1 MRERERERERERI
14 RVCVESEAKG
24 FQRSIARVDEHV
36 GFPATIVR
44 WLVVLRAEARCY
56 FADPSL
62 LGRPPPLRL
71 HGVRVKFVAY
81 NSQGTGT
88 FFHSV
93 RCFFLARS
101 DGGRSSTLQDTS
113 PCGTV
118 TIAMA
123 LTHWDCYS
131 SNGFNPV
138 YEAVSLVVGRK
149 SPVPVQLTPPAT
161 CSLRMLSALVEP
173 LSLVELDGL
182 VWPVSFIT
190 LDESV
195 RPSGLIRGCLECCT
209 KPAPTITVDEPS
221 RGLKIQ
227 GQTMKKSSVT
237 EEILSTSTHDMENS
251 RAQSQRSMSSISTLA
266 PASLDHHGMG
276 STSNALEFVNHG
288 LVLWNQTRQQWIGD
302 KKPIVQ
308 PRRVQESR
316 LRWNATYDN
325 LLVSNKPFPRPV
337 PLWEMIHF
345 LADCKSRLPR
355 EQGYHGFIVVNGVVR
370 WTYVISSVIAR
381 VTNTRNS
388 FLDCKILLELSGFPE
403 HIRHPTISIA
413 QEDPVLH
420 VSWAIKNNSK
430 KGWNST
436 TFTCISLS
444 RSCSSYPTCNETL
457 AVLMINSL
465 VEDDGRGANHVGSSS
480 LSSMYLR
487 NSCLDLGVIEVA
499 KPSLIEEAEEAPDP
513 GLPLLLASSTEAL
526 DFFALMRRTGVH
538 PDGVTFT
545 VALAAS
551 ANLLDPEPARQLHSL
566 VLKSG
571 FGSDLIVKNAVI
583 TSYARAGHSVE
594 AHMVFDEMPF
604 RDSVTWNSLLC
615 VRPDHNAIH
624 LFNVMRLQDMQ
635 PNDVTFVAL
644 IFAVNDQLL
653 REGQMIHGVGFKLG
667 IAEELNVSNSLITM
681 YAKLK
686 MMVDARKVF
695 DAIHCKEIVSWNALV
710 SGYAQNGQLEDALAV
725 FSSLILH
732 CMPNQYTFGSILSA
746 ITTTEIVSLAYGQ
759 SFHAHILKLGLN
771 ANAYVSVAL
780 IDLYAKR
787 GSIDESRRAFE
798 EAPLKSLITWTSII
812 SAHSK
817 HGNYEEVMSLF
828 ESLKRTGIHPDHI
841 TFLAVLVACC
851 CKGKVDMGRKVFD
864 SMVDEFEIEP
874 WQEHYACMVDMLG
887 KAGRLEEAEEFLQLA
902 PMPLGISALQ
912 SLLGACRVHR
922 NAEMG
927 SRMAE
932 ALMKVEPTESG
943 AYVLMS
949 NIYAEKGEWEN
960 VAKLRRGM
968 RQRGVRKEIG
978 FSWVDVGSGESLHMH
993 RFSSGDKTHPLAEEI
1008 HSMAESL
1015 GMEISYKKEDS
1026 DMGFYFAATN

>member
-1 MRERERERERERI
+1 MQIIGTGFDHLGISSKNCRSHSASSVHLSRGTNSDSIVDLVITVCLEDFQEMAAPARRNISNSVVHIHELPITREFHRAAIANNTLMEVILDTGEYI
-14 RVCVESEAKG
+14 
-24 FQRSIARVDEHV
+24 SI
-36 GFPATIVR
+36 
-44 WLVVLRAEARCY
+44 LVVY
-56 FADPSL
+56 FPEEDPQVISCRTHQCGLGGMKYHLSL
-62 LGRPPPLRL
+62 AHDIRDLGFFRFELCPCSTTLAFTSNYEFLHIHLLPLVLQRIAS
-71 HGVRVKFVAY
+71 R
-81 NSQGTGT
+81 QGTGAD
-88 FFHSV
+88 
-93 RCFFLARS
+93 FLTT
-101 DGGRSSTLQDTS
+101 DFLETDSSTSGWTDS
-113 PCGTV
+113 
-118 TIAMA
+118 
-123 LTHWDCYS
+123 
-131 SNGFNPV
+131 
-138 YEAVSLVVGRK
+138 GRR
-149 SPVPVQLTPPAT
+149 PPST
-161 CSLRMLSALVEP
+161 
-173 LSLVELDGL
+173 
-182 VWPVSFIT
+182 
-190 LDESV
+190 
-195 RPSGLIRGCLECCT
+195 
-209 KPAPTITVDEPS
+209 PAPSPPH
-221 RGLKIQ
+221 
-227 GQTMKKSSVT
+227 SST
-237 EEILSTSTHDMENS
+237 AEAG
-251 RAQSQRSMSSISTLA
+251 RASS
-266 PASLDHHGMG
+266 
-276 STSNALEFVNHG
+276 
-288 LVLWNQTRQQWIGD
+288 
-302 KKPIVQ
+302 
-308 PRRVQESR
+308 
-316 LRWNATYDN
+316 
-325 LLVSNKPFPRPV
+325 
-337 PLWEMIHF
+337 
-345 LADCKSRLPR
+345 
-355 EQGYHGFIVVNGVVR
+355 
-370 WTYVISSVIAR
+370 
-381 VTNTRNS
+381 
-388 FLDCKILLELSGFPE
+388 
-403 HIRHPTISIA
+403 
-413 QEDPVLH
+413 
-420 VSWAIKNNSK
+420 
-430 KGWNST
+430 
-436 TFTCISLS
+436 FT
-444 RSCSSYPTCNETL
+444 
-457 AVLMINSL
+457 A
-465 VEDDGRGANHVGSSS
+465 
-480 LSSMYLR
+480 
-487 NSCLDLGVIEVA
+487 
-499 KPSLIEEAEEAPDP
+499 
-513 GLPLLLASSTEAL
+513 STEAL

-551 ANLLDPEPARQLHSL
+551 ANLLDPEPARKLHSL

-571 FGSDLIVKNAVI
+571 FGSDIILTNAVI
-583 TSYARAGHSVE
+583 TSYARAGQSVE
-594 AHMVFDEMPF
+594 AHMVFNETPF

-624 LFNVMRLQDMQ
+624 LFNVMRLQDVQ

-653 REGQMIHGVGFKLG
+653 REGQMVHGVGFKLG
-667 IAEELNVSNSLITM
+667 IAEELNVSISLITM

-686 MMVDARKVF
+686 LMVDARKVF

-746 ITTTEIVSLAYGQ
+746 ITTTDIVSLAYGQ

-851 CKGKVDMGRKVFD
+851 CKGKVDMGRKVFE

-949 NIYAEKGEWEN
+949 NIYAEKGEWDN

-993 RFSSGDKTHPLAEEI
+993 RFSSGDNTHPLAEEI

-1026 DMGFYFAATN
+1026 DMGFYLAATN

>member
-1 MRERERERERERI
+1 MNTPCSVRSSKNCASNSLRSGLTSFSHSIGWVSSALIADNDIKLIPRDELATNSRFNPLVSGSSFDHLGISSKNCRSHSASSPYLSRATNSDSI
-14 RVCVESEAKG
+14 VDLVITVCLED
-24 FQRSIARVDEHV
+24 FQEMTAPARRDILNSCLLRRLNVGSYLSAFVPTQYHLCMKVIKSDPWNEGMLCMFINLRNTSVRSLPELLIA
-36 GFPATIVR
+36 
-44 WLVVLRAEARCY
+44 
-56 FADPSL
+56 ADMSGGSKNFFL
-62 LGRPPPLRL
+62 LMPPLGPIL
-71 HGVRVKFVAY
+71 EDLGTASSL
-81 NSQGTGT
+81 NSCCLL
-88 FFHSV
+88 
-93 RCFFLARS
+93 RCEGL
-101 DGGRSSTLQDTS
+101 
-113 PCGTV
+113 P
-118 TIAMA
+118 
-123 LTHWDCYS
+123 
-131 SNGFNPV
+131 
-138 YEAVSLVVGRK
+138 
-149 SPVPVQLTPPAT
+149 QL
-161 CSLRMLSALVEP
+161 
-173 LSLVELDGL
+173 
-182 VWPVSFIT
+182 
-190 LDESV
+190 
-195 RPSGLIRGCLECCT
+195 
-209 KPAPTITVDEPS
+209 
-221 RGLKIQ
+221 
-227 GQTMKKSSVT
+227 
-237 EEILSTSTHDMENS
+237 
-251 RAQSQRSMSSISTLA
+251 
-266 PASLDHHGMG
+266 
-276 STSNALEFVNHG
+276 
-288 LVLWNQTRQQWIGD
+288 
-302 KKPIVQ
+302 
-308 PRRVQESR
+308 
-316 LRWNATYDN
+316 
-325 LLVSNKPFPRPV
+325 
-337 PLWEMIHF
+337 
-345 LADCKSRLPR
+345 
-355 EQGYHGFIVVNGVVR
+355 
-370 WTYVISSVIAR
+370 
-381 VTNTRNS
+381 
-388 FLDCKILLELSGFPE
+388 
-403 HIRHPTISIA
+403 
-413 QEDPVLH
+413 
-420 VSWAIKNNSK
+420 
-430 KGWNST
+430 
-436 TFTCISLS
+436 LS
-444 RSCSSYPTCNETL
+444 RSLHAIHNVQIFCCHLLKGPL
-457 AVLMINSL
+457 F
-465 VEDDGRGANHVGSSS
+465 VEV
-480 LSSMYLR
+480 LSSGR
-487 NSCLDLGVIEVA
+487 KKRQRRRRG
-499 KPSLIEEAEEAPDP
+499 KR
-513 GLPLLLASSTEAL
+513 STEAL

-538 PDGVTFT
+538 PDGVTYT

-571 FGSDLIVKNAVI
+571 FGSDLIVTNTVI
-583 TSYARAGHSVE
+583 TFYARVGHSVE

-604 RDSVTWNSLLC
+604 RNSVTWNSLLY

-624 LFNVMRLQDMQ
+624 LFNVMRLQDVQ

-644 IFAVNDQLL
+644 IFSVNDQLL
-653 REGQMIHGVGFKLG
+653 REGQMIHGVSFKLG
-667 IAEELNVSNSLITM
+667 IAEKLNVSNSLITM

-686 MMVDARKVF
+686 LMVDARKVF

-771 ANAYVSVAL
+771 ANACVSVAL

-828 ESLKRTGIHPDHI
+828 DSLKRTGIHPDHI

-993 RFSSGDKTHPLAEEI
+993 RFSSGDNTHPLAEEI

-1026 DMGFYFAATN
+1026 DMGFYLAATN

>member
-1 MRERERERERERI
+1 MRRF
-14 RVCVESEAKG
+14 SFSPK
-24 FQRSIARVDEHV
+24 
-36 GFPATIVR
+36 
-44 WLVVLRAEARCY
+44 
-56 FADPSL
+56 
-62 LGRPPPLRL
+62 LGAPPLLPSSLSHRRHL
-71 HGVRVKFVAY
+71 LDEISNLNSAPTCPDKVA
-81 NSQGTGT
+81 
-88 FFHSV
+88 
-93 RCFFLARS
+93 A
-101 DGGRSSTLQDTS
+101 
-113 PCGTV
+113 
-118 TIAMA
+118 A
-123 LTHWDCYS
+123 L
-131 SNGFNPV
+131 FNPIQ
-138 YEAVSLVVGRK
+138 AIRDR
-149 SPVPVQLTPPAT
+149 
-161 CSLRMLSALVEP
+161 LRSE
-173 LSLVELDGL
+173 
-182 VWPVSFIT
+182 
-190 LDESV
+190 
-195 RPSGLIRGCLECCT
+195 
-209 KPAPTITVDEPS
+209 
-221 RGLKIQ
+221 
-227 GQTMKKSSVT
+227 
-237 EEILSTSTHDMENS
+237 
-251 RAQSQRSMSSISTLA
+251 
-266 PASLDHHGMG
+266 ASLDPGAVAASLKHCRGREG
-276 STSNALEFVNHG
+276 LQLHG
-288 LVLWNQTRQQWIGD
+288 LVLSSGLDAYTI
-302 KKPIVQ
+302 
-308 PRRVQESR
+308 
-316 LRWNATYDN
+316 
-325 LLVSNKPFPRPV
+325 VSNSIMNLYSKSGAPDLALKVFDGMPRP
-337 PLWEMIHF
+337 
-345 LADCKSRLPR
+345 D
-355 EQGYHGFIVVNGVVR
+355 VVS
-370 WTYVISSVIAR
+370 W
-381 VTNTRNS
+381 NT
-388 FLDCKILLELSGFPE
+388 CLSG
-403 HIRHPTISIA
+403 I
-413 QEDPVLH
+413 
-420 VSWAIKNNSK
+420 
-430 KGWNST
+430 
-436 TFTCISLS
+436 
-444 RSCSSYPTCNETL
+444 
-457 AVLMINSL
+457 
-465 VEDDGRGANHVGSSS
+465 
-480 LSSMYLR
+480 
-487 NSCLDLGVIEVA
+487 
-499 KPSLIEEAEEAPDP
+499 
-513 GLPLLLASSTEAL
+513 ASSTEAL

-551 ANLLDPEPARQLHSL
+551 ANLLDPEPARKLHSL

-571 FGSDLIVKNAVI
+571 FGSDIILTNAVI
-583 TSYARAGHSVE
+583 TSYARAGQSVE
-594 AHMVFDEMPF
+594 AHMVFNETPF

-615 VRPDHNAIH
+615 GLTQDSRGGAEAIELFLEMVRDEGVRPDRISVATVISACGQEGQIGFGCQVHVFATKVGVEAHVSVSNLLMSMYYKHRDVSSAKKVFDNMMQRDAISWTTMISIEPDNAIH
-624 LFNVMRLQDMQ
+624 LFNVMRLQDVQ

-653 REGQMIHGVGFKLG
+653 REGQMVHGVGFKLG
-667 IAEELNVSNSLITM
+667 IAEELNVSISLITM

-686 MMVDARKVF
+686 LMVDARKVF

-746 ITTTEIVSLAYGQ
+746 ITTTDIVSLAYGQ

-851 CKGKVDMGRKVFD
+851 CKGKVDMGRKVFE

-949 NIYAEKGEWEN
+949 NIYAEKGEWDN

-993 RFSSGDKTHPLAEEI
+993 RFSSGDNTHPLAEEI

-1026 DMGFYFAATN
+1026 DMGFYLAATN